1 MAKKRVTRKQLLK
14 EPDEFITF
22 SNRMIRLGV
31 AYKQHLMIAAGLF
44 CAVVL
49 IYVGMQYVSA
59 RSRTKALNLLENA
72 VARYNRE
79 LAQSGTAKALAEVEG
94 DFELILGKYG
104 SNAGGRLA
112 RLTFAQYH
120 YAAGGA
126 ERAIALYQAALAD
139 FEEDPLYRSLALSG
153 LGYAY
158 ALKGDGAR
166 AISYFEQVV
175 SGAAAGLKGDA
186 LFNLGLLYAQSGQN
200 GKSRES
206 FQRIKEEHPE
216 SIYAEM
222 AGEKAKL

>member
-31 AYKQHLMIAAGLF
+31 EYKQHLMIAAGLF

-59 RSRTKALNLLENA
+59 RSRAKAFNLLENA
-72 VARYNRE
+72 VARYDRE
-79 LAQSGTAKALAEVEG
+79 LAQGSPAQALAAVEG
-94 DFELILGKYG
+94 EFELILDKYG

-120 YAAGGA
+120 FAAGQA
-126 ERAIALYQAALAD
+126 EQSIDLYQVVLAD
-139 FEEDPLYRSLALSG
+139 FQDDPLYQSLALSG

-158 ALKGDGAR
+158 ALEGNVPQ

-175 SGAAAGLKGDA
+175 SGTAAGLKGDA

-200 GKSRES
+200 DKSKES

-216 SIYAEM
+216 SFYAEM
-222 AGEKAKL
+222 AGERAKL

>member
-31 AYKQHLMIAAGLF
+31 EYKQHLMIAAGLF

-59 RSRTKALNLLENA
+59 RSRAKAFNLLENA
-72 VARYNRE
+72 VARYDRE
-79 LAQSGTAKALAEVEG
+79 LAQGGPVKALAAVEG
-94 DFELILGKYG
+94 EFELILEKYG
-104 SNAGGRLA
+104 TNAAGRLA

-120 YAAGGA
+120 FAAGEA
-126 ERAIALYQAALAD
+126 EQAIELYQVALAD
-139 FEEDPLYRSLALSG
+139 FEDDPLYRSLALSG

-158 ALKGDGAR
+158 ALRGDGPE
-166 AISYFEQVV
+166 AISHFEQVV
-175 SGAAAGLKGDA
+175 SGTVAGLKGDA
-186 LFNLGLLYAQSGQN
+186 LFNLGLLYARAGQST
-200 GKSRES
+200 KSKES

-216 SIYAEM
+216 SFYAEM